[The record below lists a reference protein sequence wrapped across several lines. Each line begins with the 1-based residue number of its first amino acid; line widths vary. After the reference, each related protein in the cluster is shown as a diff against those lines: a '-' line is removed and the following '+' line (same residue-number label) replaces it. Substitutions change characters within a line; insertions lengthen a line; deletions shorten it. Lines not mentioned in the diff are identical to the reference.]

1 MTRSEIITELTESIA
16 LSNNHGVDPTYLVE
30 LLDIHE
36 NLIDTVVQYEP
47 LTLHDHIGYYVA
59 ARLNNSKDEIVASL
73 TNQANSM

>member
-1 MTRSEIITELTESIA
+1 MTRSEIITELTDSIA

-47 LTLHDHIGYYVA
+47 LTLHDHIGYYVS

-73 TNQANSM
+73 TNKVNSI